1 MKQSLSALKSKY
13 KSSVYS
19 LLPFLKYRRIALG
32 CSFVVILL
40 IVCAVISLTHKRQEN
55 ILPYQ
60 QNVEILSFKEHL
72 YVAVD
77 DTLLDTVIQ
86 AGKCQKLSTSI
97 GGNIAAFLTDSK
109 ELYLVNG
116 RSLKKIADDVLHFE
130 ISSSGEGIAFAQ
142 KYANQNALTL
152 YDLSQETRKEITTL
166 LSSLDFSLSPDGQ
179 SLAYY
184 VEKDKREILMCYR
197 NGQSSQIC
205 MDETDLVGLSN
216 DCKYIYAVCPNSDGT
231 SGLYSFNNK
240 GNAKELG
247 PVTSISFKF
256 NHDHRQV
263 MFYNNGNTL
272 ISVNGEPAVTASSYP
287 LYLVTAANSQSASD
301 GNAIT
306 LPVTTLFDHIYTC
319 SDGEA
324 TSAWLIRKDT
334 SKSEKIVSR
343 VSGCTLD
350 ASAEYLY
357 FIQDHSKLCMMN
369 VENGI
374 SKIHTLSEDADSYAV
389 TGNRKRVYYTNDS
402 SLYSTSGL
410 KSAESQLITSDFTG
424 YNLVVGASN
433 TLYFLQGSDVYAC
446 KNGKHATLIIQNAS
460 SLYNSSNNIVYI
472 IGEDNVYIAST
483 KKQPDKIL

>member
-1 MKQSLSALKSKY
+1 MKQSLSAMKSKIKY
-13 KSSVYS
+13 TASS
-19 LLPFLKYRRIALG
+19 LLPFLKYRRIVLG
-32 CSFVVILL
+32 CSFVIILL
-40 IVCAVISLTHKRQEN
+40 IVCAIISLTHKRQVN

-60 QNVEILSFKEHL
+60 QNVEVLSFKEKL

-77 DTLLDTVIQ
+77 DTLLDTSIQ

-97 GGNIAAFLTDSK
+97 DGNIAAFLTDNK
-109 ELYLVNG
+109 ELYLVTGQNL
-116 RSLKKIADDVLHFE
+116 RKIADDVLHFE
-130 ISSSGEGIAFAQ
+130 ISSFGEGIAFAQ
-142 KYANQNALTL
+142 KYAKQYALTL
-152 YDLSQETRKEITTL
+152 YDPVEETRKEITTS
-166 LSSLDFSLSPDGQ
+166 LSGLDFSLSPDGQ

-184 VEKDKREILMCYR
+184 VEKDKQEILMCYR

-205 MDETDLVGLSN
+205 MDESDLVGLSN
-216 DCKYIYAVCPNSDGT
+216 DGKYIYAVCPNSDGT
-231 SGLYSFNNK
+231 SGLYSFNSK
-240 GNAKELG
+240 GNANELG

-287 LYLVTAANSQSASD
+287 LYLITAANSQSASD

-324 TSAWLIRKDT
+324 TSVWLIRKDT

-410 KSAESQLITSDFTG
+410 KSAEPHLITSDFTG
-424 YNLVVGASN
+424 YNLVIGTSN
-433 TLYFLQGSDVYAC
+433 TLYYLNGSDVYAC
-446 KNGKHATLIIQNAS
+446 KNGKQTTLVTPNAS
-460 SLYNSSNNIVYI
+460 SLYSSSNNIVYI

>member
-1 MKQSLSALKSKY
+1 
-13 KSSVYS
+13 
-19 LLPFLKYRRIALG
+19 
-32 CSFVVILL
+32 
-40 IVCAVISLTHKRQEN
+40 
-55 ILPYQ
+55 
-60 QNVEILSFKEHL
+60 
-72 YVAVD
+72 
-77 DTLLDTVIQ
+77 
-86 AGKCQKLSTSI
+86 
-97 GGNIAAFLTDSK
+97 
-109 ELYLVNG
+109 
-116 RSLKKIADDVLHFE
+116 
-130 ISSSGEGIAFAQ
+130 
-142 KYANQNALTL
+142 
-152 YDLSQETRKEITTL
+152 
-166 LSSLDFSLSPDGQ
+166 
-179 SLAYY
+179 
-184 VEKDKREILMCYR
+184 
-197 NGQSSQIC
+197 
-205 MDETDLVGLSN
+205 
-216 DCKYIYAVCPNSDGT
+216 
-231 SGLYSFNNK
+231 
-240 GNAKELG
+240 
-247 PVTSISFKF
+247 
-256 NHDHRQV
+256 
-263 MFYNNGNTL
+263 
-272 ISVNGEPAVTASSYP
+272 

-446 KNGKHATLIIQNAS
+446 KNGKHATLITQNVS